1 MTVKSAQEWSGV
13 VVCKDATGALATPSV
28 GPVGALYVNGTANGA
43 TVTITGSNP
52 YKWTVTLPALTA
64 GDCVS
69 MYVTATIATIAT
81 AAVVAE
87 DVGDTS
93 RTSDAVTLA
102 TTQPAIT
109 FGKIQILH
117 DEDHTAA
124 LTIRNNTEGGYGAYI
139 RGKATGLLLEGD
151 QTGIGAALWAVGDG
165 NGVVIE
171 GTNFNGISS
180 TGHNSG
186 IYAKGT
192 VLDGILASGFR
203 NGIKATGGTKAVEG
217 YAPELARENTLA
229 AIKGV
234 GWDTET
240 LVALK
245 EAIDGLLG
253 GVPLTAQETRDAMKL
268 APTAGA
274 PAAGSIDDHLDDM
287 PTDVWAYASR
297 TLTQSA
303 ASVATAVA
311 GSTITFTRGVINT
324 ITLTGLTFD
333 AARTKCWFTV
343 KIAHDD
349 EDTESVMQIEET
361 AGLLYLNGAAAST
374 AADGSL
380 TISGTTAT
388 IVLKTASAASLLV
401 RSGMV
406 YDIMEL
412 VAGEKYQITEAA
424 ANVDAEV
431 TRRTS

>member
-1 MTVKSAQEWSGV
+1 MANMLPPVKGAAFTFDISLVSQADTDVFKTSVTLAEGDITISKDGGSYTNIATLPTEIGTTGVLPVALSTDEMNADRVTVRFHDAAGDEWQ
-13 VVCKDATGALATPSV
+13 DAI
-28 GPVGALYVNGTANGA
+28 
-43 TVTITGSNP
+43 VTIYTSGQ
-52 YKWTVTLPALTA
+52 TLDTIEGLVDDIGVAGAGLTA
-64 GDCVS
+64 IPTV
-69 MYVTATIATIAT
+69 
-81 AAVVAE
+81 AAVTT
-87 DVGDTS
+87 VGSVTNG
-93 RTSDAVTLA
+93 VTLA
-102 TTQPAIT
+102 TGAV
-109 FGKIQILH
+109 
-117 DEDHTAA
+117 TAA
-124 LTIRNNTEGGYGAYI
+124 AI
-139 RGKATGLLLEGD
+139 AT
-151 QTGIGAALWAVGDG
+151 
-165 NGVVIE
+165 N
-171 GTNFNGISS
+171 
-180 TGHNSG
+180 
-186 IYAKGT
+186 
-192 VLDGILASGFR
+192 
-203 NGIKATGGTKAVEG
+203 
-217 YAPELARENTLA
+217 
-229 AIKGV
+229 
-234 GWDTET
+234 
-240 LVALK
+240 
-245 EAIDGLLG
+245 AID
-253 GVPLTAQETRDAMKL
+253 ADAL
-268 APTAGA
+268 A
-274 PAAGSIDDHLDDM
+274 
-287 PTDVWAYASR
+287 TDAVTEIGTGVWASTSR